1 MSVTFDLPDIKC
13 KYSLNNRGRPKYGS
27 LTDLLQKP
35 FEPSKVGKK
44 DGDYHLPEIRS
55 GKFRNTKIVFE
66 NKEELN
72 SLILSKLEEFIPE
85 NINYLEFDINNNYQ
99 VLKYQENDFFNRHQD
114 SITTKRHY
122 GTLLIFPPAIEELE
136 HLGGKLVLDDINEKF
151 ESSSNTSWR
160 AVILLC
166 RTFHQ
171 IEKVISG
178 QRVVLKTKLLYNQY
192 YRSDS
197 EQDIHSDVCDG
208 GMPYSSED
216 ESLVMDGG
224 MTDLA
229 W

>member
-1 MSVTFDLPDIKC
+1 MSITFHLPDIKC

-27 LTDLLQKP
+27 LNDLLEKP

-66 NKEELN
+66 NQEELN
-72 SLILSKLEEFIPE
+72 SLILSKLKELIPE
-85 NINYLEFDINNNYQ
+85 NINYLEFDINNHYQ
-99 VLKYQENDFFNRHQD
+99 VLKYEENDFFNRHQD
-114 SITTKRHY
+114 NITTKRHY
-122 GTLLIFPPAIEELE
+122 GTLLIFPPSIEELE
-136 HLGGKLVLDDINEKF
+136 HQGGKLILDEMNEEF
-151 ESSSNTSWR
+151 DSSSNTSWT

-197 EQDIHSDVCDG
+197 EQDIYSDVCDG

-224 MTDLA
+224 MADIA

>member
-13 KYSLNNRGRPKYGS
+13 KYLLDENKYGS
-27 LTDLLQKP
+27 LADLLQKP

-66 NKEELN
+66 NQEELN
-72 SLILSKLEEFIPE
+72 SLILNKLEEFIPE

-122 GTLLIFPPAIEELE
+122 GTLLIFPPAIGELE
-136 HLGGKLVLDDINEKF
+136 HQGGKLVLDEINEEF
-151 ESSSNTSWR
+151 ESSSNTSWK
-160 AVILLC
+160 AVILFC
-166 RTFHQ
+166 EIFHG
-171 IEKVISG
+171 IEKVTSG
-178 QRVVLKTKLLYNQY
+178 QRVVLKTKLLFNEDYE
-192 YRSDS
+192 SDI

-208 GMPYSSED
+208 GMPYSSSD

-224 MTDLA
+224 MADLA